1 VDIKTEDRNG
11 DVVSIDT
18 VADDDNLVVMSED
31 GQIIRMPVDEI
42 STVGRN
48 TKGVKIMEVDEGDEV
63 AGVSVYSPTETDDE
77 DEAADDEHEGDE

>member
-1 VDIKTEDRNG
+1 
-11 DVVSIDT
+11 
-18 VADDDNLVVMSED
+18 
-31 GQIIRMPVDEI
+31 MPVDEI